1 VLVLDPDY
9 RHALVA
15 GPNRDYLWIL
25 AREPQLDQAT
35 LDGLIAQ
42 ARSWGFATDKLILV
56 DHQPRG

>member
-9 RHALVA
+9 LHALVA

-35 LDGLIAQ
+35 LDSLIAQ
-42 ARSWGFATDKLILV
+42 AKAWGFATDKLILV
-56 DHQPRG
+56 DHQSRG